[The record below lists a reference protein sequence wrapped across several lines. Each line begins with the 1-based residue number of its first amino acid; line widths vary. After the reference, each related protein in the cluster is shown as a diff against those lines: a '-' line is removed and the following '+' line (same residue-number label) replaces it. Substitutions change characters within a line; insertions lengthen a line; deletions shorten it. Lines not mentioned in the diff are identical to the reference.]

1 MATVLITTILVN
13 FVVISSEAGMRQHFL
28 AATMDFATFPTLFIC
43 MGAAPFFTARLILV
57 YHFAYIFLLFLSSF
71 LKIKG

>member
-43 MGAAPFFTARLILV
+43 TGAAPFFTARLILV
-57 YHFAYIFLLFLSSF
+57 YYFA
-71 LKIKG
+71 